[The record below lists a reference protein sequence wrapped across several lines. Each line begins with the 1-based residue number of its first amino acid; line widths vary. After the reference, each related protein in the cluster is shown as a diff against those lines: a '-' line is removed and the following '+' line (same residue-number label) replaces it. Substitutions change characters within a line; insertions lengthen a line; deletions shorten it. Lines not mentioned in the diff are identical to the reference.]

1 METIL
6 LLMVMGFAFSICM
19 AIILRIKRERLLVL
33 NRLEEAIFA
42 EEEVSDHPI
51 LANPLR
57 VRMADLILPRL
68 RKISNRMIS
77 NNRKEVYEHRLAQAG
92 HPWRMNAGSYIIGK
106 YIFILLLL
114 IFGIISRNTTI
125 FLILVII
132 GLFMPDLFLKSNE
145 KKRKELMVK
154 SLPDV
159 LDLISVSVEAGLGFD
174 AALQKVVEKTS
185 GPLTEEF
192 EQTLNEINMGKPRR
206 EALRDM
212 ANRIQVDDISTFLG
226 SIIQADQLGVSMT
239 NVLRIQSRQVRENR
253 RMKAEEAAQKAPI
266 KILIPLVVF
275 IFPTL
280 LVVLLGPAILS
291 LIDNL

>member
-92 HPWRMNAGSYIIGK
+92 HPWGMNAGSYIIGK

-291 LIDNL
+291 LKDNL